1 MKQFNLIFIF
11 VIQFNLLFSADIP
24 LDKWIVVTTI
34 NYPSAALKKL
44 ASLKEWKLVV
54 VGDRKT
60 PKDWYL
66 ENCEFLSI
74 EKQKT
79 LDYEII
85 KLLPENHYCR
95 KNIGYLYAISKG
107 AQIIYETDDDNEL
120 IDEIFVL
127 SEKDKLVEVYSE
139 DKNSINVFSYFG
151 QPRVWPRGF
160 PLDQIADFENYKV
173 KNIDNSKTRW
183 GVIQGLINKDS
194 DVDAIF
200 RLTQYRDVYFDNK
213 VSCILPKGV
222 FCPFN
227 TQNTIF
233 SYEAFWGLLIPSTT
247 SFRVCD
253 IWRGYIVQRLL
264 WDLDL
269 RLCFTR
275 ATAIQERNEHNLF
288 KDFCDEQDLYLKSGN
303 LIKFLI
309 NWKSDSPNFTERIKN
324 LTQELVIASYLKSQE
339 MAVMQAWIND
349 LNKLGYCFPKSNL
362 LERSY

>member
-1 MKQFNLIFIF
+1 MKQLYLLILG
-11 VIQFNLLFSADIP
+11 IQFNFLSQVRCEV

-34 NYPSAALKKL
+34 NYPTTALKKL
-44 ASLKEWKLVV
+44 AALKNWHLVV

-74 EKQKT
+74 EKQQT

-95 KNIGYLYAISKG
+95 KNIGYLYAISCG

-120 IDEIFVL
+120 IDDLIIL
-127 SEKDKLVEVYSE
+127 ATDDEVIE
-139 DKNSINVFSYFG
+139 LDAQDANSVNIFSYFG
-151 QPRVWPRGF
+151 QPTVWPRGF
-160 PLDQIADFENYKV
+160 PLNQIMNSSNYQI
-173 KNIDNSKTRW
+173 KNCSKKRY
-183 GVIQGLINKDS
+183 GVIQGLINKDP

-200 RLTQYRDVYFDNK
+200 RLTQYRDVYFEK
-213 VSCILPKGV
+213 KKPCLLAAGI

-227 TQNTIF
+227 SQNTIF
-233 SYEAFWGLLIPSTT
+233 FYESFWGLMIPAHTT
-247 SFRVCD
+247 FRVCD

-269 RLCFTR
+269 RLCFTSP
-275 ATAIQERNEHNLF
+275 TAIQERNPHNLF

-303 LIKFLI
+303 LIQFLLS
-309 NWKSDSPNFTERIKN
+309 WKSKAVNFIERIEH
-324 LTQELVIASYLKSQE
+324 LIRTLVENEYLKYE
-339 MAVMQAWIND
+339 EITFVQAWIRD
-349 LNKLGYCFPKSNL
+349 LTKLGYTFPHVQRIAL
-362 LERSY
+362 